1 MAKKTKLNIEIFAPK
16 IFGEQFLGVT
26 FADKEEKAIGR
37 ILQKYGLEILENP
50 EKYYYIF
57 HFRIK
62 KVKDGKA
69 YTELK
74 EIECSR
80 DYLNRNVRKGTSK
93 IETRIVAKTKE
104 GMQIIYKPFV
114 IVPGRC
120 DSKIGTE
127 IRKKLQ
133 ELLESY
139 SLESTIGKIVED
151 VTTDSLQ
158 KKIIE
163 EIKKIYPINVFE
175 FRRIE
180 LPEV

>member
-1 MAKKTKLNIEIFAPK
+1 MAKKAKVSIEIFAPK
-16 IFGEQFLGVT
+16 IFGERFLGIT
-26 FADKEEKAIGR
+26 FADKEEKAKGR
-37 ILQKYGLEILENP
+37 VLQKYGLEILENP

-62 KVKDGKA
+62 EVRDGKA

-80 DYLNRNVRKGTSK
+80 DFLNRNVRKGTSK

-104 GMQIIYKPFV
+104 GMKIIYKPFV

-120 DSKIGTE
+120 DSRIGTE
-127 IRKKLQ
+127 IRKRLE
-133 ELLESY
+133 ELLEDY
-139 SLESTIGKIVED
+139 SSKSTLGKIVED
-151 VTTDSLQ
+151 VVSDSIQ
-158 KKIIE
+158 KKMVK
-163 EIKKIYPINVFE
+163 EIKKIYPIGVFE